1 MKILQFFVD
10 EFPLVFL
17 WWTRQAPHRPMCRS
31 TCVKAALQTP
41 SMRATAKVTFSAPNS
56 FISLIRVRKLRPEI
70 VERRNHSRWPRFR
83 SARRTFAPSNKR
95 PVISPPNHDTHTDTH
110 RVEKGVAILLSAHTH
125 RAPPRA
131 RTFSSAATS
140 SGPQPN
146 CQFQHRNCRVT
157 GTARCECSF
166 LSLLELLRKIE
177 LKLKFYKKKNL

>member
-10 EFPLVFL
+10 EFSLVFL

-83 SARRTFAPSNKR
+83 SAHRTYAPWNKR
-95 PVISPPNHDTHTDTH
+95 LVISPPNRDTHPTH
-110 RVEKGVAILLSAHTH
+110 TTHANRLAIISAIKRDEFHQNAIGSLAARGPKRRWPRICGH
-125 RAPPRA
+125 RILGA
-131 RTFSSAATS
+131 
-140 SGPQPN
+140 
-146 CQFQHRNCRVT
+146 FQRRISRPDVVVFIPEFH
-157 GTARCECSF
+157 
-166 LSLLELLRKIE
+166 
-177 LKLKFYKKKNL
+177 

>member
-1 MKILQFFVD
+1 MAAEGDEDTTRSDWPPLRGRSLRCPSKRAGGGAQARPTFFFVAKKK
-10 EFPLVFL
+10 
-17 WWTRQAPHRPMCRS
+17 QS
-31 TCVKAALQTP
+31 
-41 SMRATAKVTFSAPNS
+41 KVT
-56 FISLIRVRKLRPEI
+56 
-70 VERRNHSRWPRFR
+70 H
-83 SARRTFAPSNKR
+83 
-95 PVISPPNHDTHTDTH
+95 THTDTH

-177 LKLKFYKKKNL
+177 LKLKFYKKKVYKVISVRSRRTKLSLLNFKCVIQLCTNFV